1 MENATKRPICPLGF
15 ECPVEGFRQCANLNT
30 CKDQCVSWEIPY
42 EKNGDCLTVRRYAHR
57 RTWTKQ
63 GTNSNGKMP
72 LCPLPSGQYL
82 HISYDEENEGR
93 IRQAWEAAGWKAA
106 DLIPQVQNNTDDID
120 PIPF

>member
-1 MENATKRPICPLGF
+1 MENATKRLICPLGF
-15 ECPVEGFRQCANLNT
+15 ECPVEGFRQCPNLST
-30 CKDQCVSWEIPY
+30 CKDRCISWEIPY
-42 EKNGDCLTVRRYAHR
+42 EKTGDTLTVKRYAHR

-82 HISYDEENEGR
+82 HISYDDENEGR
-93 IRQAWEAAGWKAA
+93 IRQAWEAEGWKAA
-106 DLIPQVQNNTDDID
+106 DLIPSPKTDSDEID